1 MHEASIAMSI
11 LDTVIGQ
18 CRQEGYGVI
27 ESVRVQIGA
36 AAGILPD
43 ALAFAF
49 DIAKE
54 ETIAADAVL
63 IIDLVPLGGICH
75 GCGREFEVNDNSRFV
90 FECPICASSSIKID
104 RGHEMRIVDMEV
116 D

>member
-11 LDTVIGQ
+11 LDTVLGQ
-18 CRQEGYGVI
+18 CRRAGYGAI
-27 ESVRVQIGA
+27 DSVRVQIGA

-43 ALAFAF
+43 ALMFAF
-49 DIAKE
+49 DVAKQ

-63 IIDLVPLGGICH
+63 IIDHVPVGGICH
-75 GCGREFEVNDNSRFV
+75 GCGKKFEVNNNGGFV
-90 FECPICASSSIKID
+90 FECPLCASRSIEINQ
-104 RGHEMRIVDMEV
+104 GHEMRIVDMEV